1 MAFFCQLRVQVSFL
15 LFGRENNDIRIVKHA
30 VLSFWNCFRFFGF
43 GLLLCRRRRAN
54 RSRGGRATLFSLDG
68 PRVVIALFAF
78 APLELRKSLSP
89 FACCSCIKLRSVLM
103 SFLVYFALDERRRL
117 SVLLEPLSDDS
128 PESLSLSDSLELD
141 VELSSRYLSRL

>member
-1 MAFFCQLRVQVSFL
+1 
-15 LFGRENNDIRIVKHA
+15 
-30 VLSFWNCFRFFGF
+30 
-43 GLLLCRRRRAN
+43 
-54 RSRGGRATLFSLDG
+54 
-68 PRVVIALFAF
+68 
-78 APLELRKSLSP
+78 
-89 FACCSCIKLRSVLM
+89 M